1 MSARVGFRRYI
12 HEILTCRLCR
22 HVAFLVL
29 ISILLIE
36 GAILVPSY
44 LNYERDLLLRLEQ
57 VGGAIVSAAMRGK
70 GHHGDRKIMNAARL
84 MLASEEFAG
93 GAVYRLDG
101 KPIGTFGE
109 ASELTAESIANS
121 TTGGILEGTVI
132 RRRSEDGRRYAVLY
146 PGETSRL
153 PFAVV
158 ANLRADWIAGELTAF
173 LWRIIGPVLL
183 ITGFVTMATMAV
195 IGHFVLSPLL
205 HLRDHLNAAAVDPE
219 NSVTLP
225 LGDAREDELGE
236 VMGQFDSLLQ
246 KVSAIQRSDRERL
259 AAMVD
264 NSANGVFAVEP
275 DGRYIYANR
284 AALDLAKIDHIDQ
297 LNYGSRTLVVTSKG
311 REMPLSRYLLA
322 GERTG
327 EVELIDAHGRRIVC
341 MLGVNRLPGR
351 NGVASLNYGWAID
364 ITERRKGEEALVR
377 AVEESKVANR
387 AKTEFLANMSHEL
400 RTPLNAIVGFSEV
413 IKDEMFGPLLQQ
425 KYRDYV
431 GDIHDSGEHLLS
443 IINDI
448 LDLSRI
454 EAGVTTLME
463 DEVDIAALIADS
475 SRIAQGRTDSGR
487 ANILHHIAV
496 GLPRLVCDSRLLK
509 QVLLNILSNALKF
522 TPYHG
527 DVTITAWRDDFG
539 GLEIKVSDSGI
550 GIPADRINDVLL
562 PFTQIEDSYVRR
574 HEGAGLGLPL
584 SKQFVELHGGSLIIE
599 STEGHGTAVTI
610 RLPKERLGGQD
621 DAGPAIAVS

>member
-1 MSARVGFRRYI
+1 M
-12 HEILTCRLCR
+12 
-22 HVAFLVL
+22 
-29 ISILLIE
+29 
-36 GAILVPSY
+36 
-44 LNYERDLLLRLEQ
+44 
-57 VGGAIVSAAMRGK
+57 
-70 GHHGDRKIMNAARL
+70 
-84 MLASEEFAG
+84 
-93 GAVYRLDG
+93 
-101 KPIGTFGE
+101 
-109 ASELTAESIANS
+109 
-121 TTGGILEGTVI
+121 
-132 RRRSEDGRRYAVLY
+132 
-146 PGETSRL
+146 
-153 PFAVV
+153 
-158 ANLRADWIAGELTAF
+158 
-173 LWRIIGPVLL
+173 
-183 ITGFVTMATMAV
+183 
-195 IGHFVLSPLL
+195 
-205 HLRDHLNAAAVDPE
+205 
-219 NSVTLP
+219 LP

-264 NSANGVFAVEP
+264 NSANGVFADEP

-297 LNYGSRTLVVTSKG
+297 LNHGSRTLVVTSKG

-322 GERTG
+322 GEWTG

-341 MLGVNRLPGR
+341 MLGVNRLPCR

-400 RTPLNAIVGFSEV
+400 RTPLNAIIGFSEV
-413 IKDEMFGPLLQQ
+413 IKDEMLGPLVQQ

-475 SRIAQGRTDSGR
+475 SRIAHGRTDSGR

-522 TPYHG
+522 TPDHG

-539 GLEIKVSDSGI
+539 SLEIKVSDSGI

-584 SKQFVELHGGSLIIE
+584 SKQFVELYGGSLIIE
-599 STEGHGTAVTI
+599 GTEGHGTAVTI